1 MTKAYY
7 NEFDPHAAAWLKQLI
22 AENLIPD
29 GEVDDRSI
37 ADVQAN
43 DLRGFDQCH
52 FFAGIGGWPYA
63 LRLAGIEDDFQ
74 VWTGSCPCPP
84 FSVAGKKKAC
94 PECGEVSLLPHP
106 YRTGV
111 FVCNGCRHEWLA
123 DDRHLWPEFHRL
135 IKECRPAIVFGEQVA
150 GKDGELWLAGVR
162 ATLGIIGYGV
172 GAANL
177 GAHSAAAY
185 HQRQRLF
192 WVADGDRIGRDR
204 RREAC
209 GSETGAITGNDSR
222 CEIGGMADGDRLRPS
237 PRSEGRQT
245 DGYGE
250 AVESDCGAGIMGDAG
265 GARLQTC
272 QHESVPPSRRRE
284 EGRTVVQSSSSFSD
298 KRMEDPDDA
307 RLQKQRRERNE
318 PEGSAASGGIERNFN
333 ARAHHADA
341 GYVDWQTADF
351 IACRDEKWRAVEPGT
366 FPLVDGLP
374 KGVVHC
380 CDPGLPLDAQATAE
394 ARVMRLK
401 GYGNAIVPQVAAEF
415 IMAAMECI
423 ISGEAA

>member
-1 MTKAYY
+1 MMPKAYY

-29 GEVDDRSI
+29 GEVDERSI

-52 FFAGIGGWPYA
+52 FFAGIGGWPFA
-63 LRLAGIEDDFQ
+63 LRLAGIEDDFP

-84 FSVAGKKKAC
+84 FSVAGKKKSC
-94 PECGEVSLLPHP
+94 PDCGEISLLPHP

-111 FVCNGCRHEWLA
+111 FVCNGCRHEWHA
-123 DDRHLWPEFHRL
+123 DERHLWPEFHRL
-135 IKECRPAIVFGEQVA
+135 IKDCRPAIVFGEQVA

-162 ATLGIIGYGV
+162 ATLEIIGYGV

-177 GAHSAAAY
+177 GAHSTAAY
-185 HQRQRLF
+185 HLRQRLF
-192 WVADGDRIGRDR
+192 WVAAGYRFGRDR

-209 GSETGAITGNDSR
+209 GSETGTIAGNDSR
-222 CEIGGMADGDRLRPS
+222 CKVGRMADGDRLRPS
-237 PRSEGRQT
+237 PRSEGCQA
-245 DGYGE
+245 DGHGK
-250 AVESDCGAGIMGDAG
+250 AVESDCGAGVMGNPASDD
-265 GARLQTC
+265 
-272 QHESVPPSRRRE
+272 QHGDRQSRSRDGQKMPF
-284 EGRTVVQSSSSFSD
+284 GRSGSFSD
-298 KRMEDPDDA
+298 MGNA
-307 RLQKQRRERNE
+307 GCAGLQKQRRERNE
-318 PEGSAASGGIERNFN
+318 SEGSPASGGIERNFD
-333 ARAHHADA
+333 AQAHYADA
-341 GYVDWQTADF
+341 CYVDWRTADW

-380 CDPGLPLDAQATAE
+380 GDPGVPIDAQATAE
-394 ARVMRLK
+394 AGVMRLK